1 MTPITNF
8 EKWLQGQRKLP
19 AGAVPL
25 AADPCGSVVALTAFG
40 TWIRWAGTVS
50 IQSMPPS
57 TQKGVMAVLVSQ
69 MGGTSAKMAER
80 LSISPR
86 TVEAWRSGK
95 SPLPMSKALEIAKTI
110 SGEHDE
116 GCHPSKESFSP

>member
-25 AADPCGSVVALTAFG
+25 AADPVGSVVALTPYG
-40 TWIRWAGTVS
+40 DWIRWAGTLS
-50 IQSMPPS
+50 IQSMPRD
-57 TQKGVMAVLVSQ
+57 TQKGVMDVLVSQ
-69 MGGTSAKMAER
+69 FGGTSAAMAER
-80 LSISPR
+80 LGVSPR

-95 SPLPMSKALEIAKTI
+95 SPLPISKAYEIAQI
-110 SGEHDE
+110 LSA
-116 GCHPSKESFSP
+116 

>member
-25 AADPCGSVVALTAFG
+25 AADPAGSVVALTAFG
-40 TWIRWAGTVS
+40 TWIRWAGTIS

-57 TQKGVMAVLVSQ
+57 TQKGVMTVLVGQ
-69 MGGTSAKMAER
+69 MGGTSAAMAER
-80 LSISPR
+80 LKVSPR

-95 SPLPMSKALEIAKTI
+95 SPLPISKGLKIAEILSA
-110 SGEHDE
+110 
-116 GCHPSKESFSP
+116 